1 MYHQNQLIMKKLFFV
16 VLLPLVIA
24 ACGGQKADKAQQTD
38 EQITEVTVGNFKN
51 MAGKLVGKTVVI
63 RGTADHI
70 CKHDGKKLFL
80 IDVNSEG
87 RVKVVTGDDMAAFD
101 AANEGLDFIV
111 TGVVAET
118 IVDEAYLKEWEEELK
133 TDEAENPH
141 LEDGEQKEGE
151 DHHSNEDAFKQIEN
165 YRAMM
170 AEKGVD
176 KLSFYHIIA
185 KSYEIVKE

>member
-1 MYHQNQLIMKKLFFV
+1 MKKLFFV
-16 VLLPLVIA
+16 ALLPFVIA
-24 ACGGQKADKAQQTD
+24 ACGGQKADKAQESD
-38 EQITEVTVGNFKN
+38 EQITEVTVGNFKT
-51 MAGKLVGKTVVI
+51 MAPELVGKTIVI

-80 IDVNSEG
+80 IDPNSEG

-101 AANEGLDFIV
+101 AANEGMDFIV
-111 TGVVAET
+111 TGTVAET
-118 IVDEAYLKEWEEELK
+118 VVDEAYLKEWEEELK
-133 TDEAENPH
+133 SEEAEKRH
-141 LEDGEQKEGE
+141 LEDGQHHEGE
-151 DHHSNEDAFKQIEN
+151 ENKSNEDAYNQIAR
-165 YRAMM
+165 YREMM